1 MHQLLNNI
9 EHWWDFGD
17 NNLGMDPYRFLMEG
31 ARGIGPSTL
40 PRVGEIPIALQL
52 EKEIASASETNFM
65 QESQIIATVGS
76 HLSDSSPS
84 IIPRRDSN
92 MQLTT
97 IGANS
102 DLLKEEPNRGNIQAF
117 Y

>member
-17 NNLGMDPYRFLMEG
+17 NNPGMDPYRVLMEG
-31 ARGIGPSTL
+31 ARGIGPSTQ

-65 QESQIIATVGS
+65 QESQIITNVGP